1 MSTITELRAR
11 HETLATE
18 ARTMIEGA
26 ESEDRGFNDA
36 EDARYAEI
44 SRVLDQ
50 IAARAAR
57 IKESE
62 ERASALRE
70 FEALVEEAR
79 SGDPE
84 FAEVLDLDK
93 FFRGDRS
100 ISSVDVAPRRP
111 ALARRAEEGR
121 ATTTVGTANTPP
133 DGTVKELVGETVYNQ
148 VMTAITQ
155 VGGVLPAAT
164 VVTHGKGDPWA
175 IPSVAAITADGAA
188 EGAALTAQN
197 LDSDKRTL
205 AAYKVGA
212 LVEMSSESLTDTMFD
227 LVALTAQLGGEA
239 IGTKTNAWFATG
251 TGTNQ
256 PTGIYSSV
264 TTGPAAVAAI
274 NYDALVDVEASVPTR
289 AMVNGSWLLSKAAY
303 VAVRKI
309 KDSSGL
315 PLWMPNIAL
324 GEPST
329 LLAHPVYLDD
339 FGPAVT
345 TGNKPVVFGDLRSYW
360 VRWVGGI
367 RFERSDHAA
376 FGSDKVQFRI
386 LTRVDGK
393 FGRTDLVR
401 ALEIS

>member
-1 MSTITELRAR
+1 MATIKELHAR
-11 HETLATE
+11 YETLAKE
-18 ARTMIEGA
+18 ARDMVAGA
-26 ESEDRGFNDA
+26 EAADRGLN
-36 EDARYAEI
+36 EDEEKRFAEI
-44 SRVLDQ
+44 TQDLDQ
-50 IAARAAR
+50 LAARAAV
-57 IKESE
+57 IKEAE
-62 ERASALRE
+62 GRASALKD
-70 FEALVEEAR
+70 FESIVDEAR
-79 SGDPE
+79 DGDPE
-84 FAEVLDLDK
+84 FAEVLDIDK
-93 FFRGDRS
+93 FFRGDPS
-100 ISSVDVAPRRP
+100 VSGVDVAPRRP
-111 ALARRAEEGR
+111 DLARRTKEGR

-133 DGTVKELVGETVYNQ
+133 DGSVKELVGETVYNQ

-164 VVTHGKGDPWA
+164 VVTHGKGDPWQ
-175 IPSVAAITADGAA
+175 IPSVAAITAGGVS
-188 EGAALTAQN
+188 EGASMTAQN
-197 LDSDKRTL
+197 LDSAQRTL
-205 AAYKVGA
+205 AAHKVGA

-227 LVALTAQLGGEA
+227 LVALTSQLGGEA
-239 IGTKTNAWFATG
+239 IGTKTNEWFATG
-251 TGTNQ
+251 TGTGQ
-256 PTGIYSSV
+256 PTGVYASV
-264 TTGPAAVAAI
+264 TTGPSAVAAI
-274 NYDALVDVEASVPTR
+274 NYDALVDLEASVPTR
-289 AMVNGSWLLSKAAY
+289 AMVGGSWLLSKAAY
-303 VAVRKI
+303 VAVRKL
-309 KDSSGL
+309 KDAAGL

-386 LTRVDGK
+386 LTRVDAK